1 VSFDNNIIGPE
12 DWIRRFFSSSG
23 LPGMISGS
31 IRSNSRRRN
40 EDWFG
45 DDDDDYTFAGFD
57 QMRRQMEKLFEEQI
71 EDVQAKAPKELVREY
86 ETPEGGK
93 VREIGPIVYGYSA
106 TIGPDGKP
114 RVREFGNVRPGMKV
128 GNSIVNGLRGA
139 GERAREGRATQI
151 TAEREPLSDV
161 ITTDK
166 EVKVVVELP
175 GANKENIKVNA
186 YEGSVEVKADAQ
198 DRKYRRVID
207 IPSSAAVDIDVQS
220 VKSTF
225 KNGLLEIVFKRKD
238 KPKGKEVK
246 VE

>member
-1 VSFDNNIIGPE
+1 MSFDNNIRGPE
-12 DWIRRFFSSSG
+12 DWLWRFFSSSG
-23 LPGMISGS
+23 LPAMLSGNV
-31 IRSNSRRRN
+31 RSRSGRRT

-45 DDDDDYTFAGFD
+45 DDGIFAGFD
-57 QMRRQMEKLFEEQI
+57 QMRRQIEKMFEEQL

-128 GNSIVNGLRGA
+128 GGISSTGTGLRGA
-139 GERAREGRATQI
+139 GERATQI

-207 IPSSAAVDIDVQS
+207 IPAAANIDVQS

>member
-1 VSFDNNIIGPE
+1 MSFDNIIGPE
-12 DWIRRFFSSSG
+12 DWLRRFFSSSG
-23 LPGMISGS
+23 LPAMIGGSGT
-31 IRSNSRRRN
+31 RRRTD
-40 EDWFG
+40 DWFG
-45 DDDDDYTFAGFD
+45 NTFAGFD
-57 QMRRQMEKLFEEQI
+57 QMRRQMEKMFEERL
-71 EDVQAKAPKELVREY
+71 EDMQTKAPKELVREY

-128 GNSIVNGLRGA
+128 GGISTSDGLRGA
-139 GERAREGRATQI
+139 GEGATQI

-198 DRKYRRVID
+198 DRKYRRVVD
-207 IPSSAAVDIDVQS
+207 IPAADIDLQS

-225 KNGLLEIVFKRKD
+225 KNGLLEIVFKRKE

-246 VE
+246 IE

>member
-1 VSFDNNIIGPE
+1 MSFSNNVEPE
-12 DWIRRFFSSSG
+12 DWFTRFF
-23 LPGMISGS
+23 GS
-31 IRSNSRRRN
+31 SRRRRT

-45 DDDDDYTFAGFD
+45 DDDTFAGFD
-57 QMRRQMEKLFEEQI
+57 QMRKQMEKMFEEQL

-128 GNSIVNGLRGA
+128 GISTGNGLRGV
-139 GERAREGRATQI
+139 GERATQI

-207 IPSSAAVDIDVQS
+207 IPAAAAANIDVQS

-225 KNGLLEIVFKRKD
+225 KNGLLEIVFKRISQRERK
-238 KPKGKEVK
+238 
-246 VE
+246 

>member
-1 VSFDNNIIGPE
+1 MSFENNIIGPE
-12 DWIRRFFSSSG
+12 DWLRRFFSSSG
-23 LPGMISGS
+23 LSAPMISGS
-31 IRSNSRRRN
+31 VRSSRSGRRT

-45 DDDDDYTFAGFD
+45 GDDDTFAGFD
-57 QMRRQMEKLFEEQI
+57 QMRRQMEKMFEEQL

-128 GNSIVNGLRGA
+128 GISTGTGLRGA
-139 GERAREGRATQI
+139 GERAREGGATQI

-207 IPSSAAVDIDVQS
+207 IPAAANIDVQS

>member
-1 VSFDNNIIGPE
+1 MSFGDNVEPE
-12 DWIRRFFSSSG
+12 DWFTRFF
-23 LPGMISGS
+23 GS
-31 IRSNSRRRN
+31 SRRRGGRGTD
-40 EDWFG
+40 DWFG
-45 DDDDDYTFAGFD
+45 NAFAGFD
-57 QMRRQMEKLFEEQI
+57 QMRRQMEKMFEERL
-71 EDVQAKAPKELVREY
+71 EDMQTKAPKELVREH

-114 RVREFGNVRPGMKV
+114 RVREFGNVRPGMKA
-128 GNSIVNGLRGA
+128 GISTSDGLRGA
-139 GERAREGRATQI
+139 GERATQI
-151 TAEREPLSDV
+151 TAEREPLSDI

-186 YEGSVEVKADAQ
+186 YEGSVEIKADAQ
-198 DRKYRRVID
+198 DRKYRRVVD
-207 IPSSAAVDIDVQS
+207 IPAADIDLQS

-225 KNGLLEIVFKRKD
+225 KNGLLEIVFKRKE

-246 VE
+246 IE

>member
-1 VSFDNNIIGPE
+1 MIGG
-12 DWIRRFFSSSG
+12 SG
-23 LPGMISGS
+23 T
-31 IRSNSRRRN
+31 RRRT
-40 EDWFG
+40 DDLFG
-45 DDDDDYTFAGFD
+45 NTFAGFD
-57 QMRRQMEKLFEEQI
+57 QMRRQMEKMFEEQL
-71 EDVQAKAPKELVREY
+71 EDMQTKAPKELVREY

-128 GNSIVNGLRGA
+128 GISTSDGLRGA
-139 GERAREGRATQI
+139 GERATQI

-198 DRKYRRVID
+198 DRKYRRVVD
-207 IPSSAAVDIDVQS
+207 IPAADIDLQS

-225 KNGLLEIVFKRKD
+225 KNGLLEIVFKRKE

-246 VE
+246 IE

>member
-1 VSFDNNIIGPE
+1 MSFDSNIIGSE
-12 DWIRRFFSSSG
+12 DWLRRFFSNSG
-23 LPGMISGS
+23 LQGMISGS
-31 IRSNSRRRN
+31 IRSSGRRA

-45 DDDDDYTFAGFD
+45 DDDDDDTFAGFD
-57 QMRRQMEKLFEEQI
+57 QMRKMEKMFEEQI

-114 RVREFGNVRPGMKV
+114 RVREFGNVRPSMKV
-128 GNSIVNGLRGA
+128 GNSIGNGLRGA
-139 GERAREGRATQI
+139 GERAREGEATQI

-175 GANKENIKVNA
+175 GANKKNIKVNA

-207 IPSSAAVDIDVQS
+207 IPSAIDIDVQS